1 VFFLDEIHRFNK
13 AQQEALLPAVE
24 EGLVALIGATTENPY
39 FEVNS
44 ALLSRTQVYELHAL
58 SGADVERLVR
68 RALDRGEC
76 GEVAV
81 DDDAVAFLAARSG
94 GDARAALNALE
105 LACETAARSDE
116 AGGRVTVA
124 DAEDA
129 MQRKAVLYDKDGDQH
144 FDYISAWIKS
154 TRGSDPDASLY
165 YLAAMLEGGED
176 PRYIARRMIVLASE
190 DIGNAD
196 PRALLVATGA
206 AQAVEHVGLPECQF
220 ALAQAAIYLSLAPKS
235 NAAKRAIL
243 SARAHIAEAG
253 AAPAPGPLRSAAFP
267 AARRTG
273 RGVGYEN
280 PHDEPGHVND
290 QEHMP
295 AGREDLRFYAPDDG
309 EPALRE
315 RLAELRRARGREE

>member
-1 VFFLDEIHRFNK
+1 VT
-13 AQQEALLPAVE
+13 
-24 EGLVALIGATTENPY
+24 LVGATTENPY

-58 SGADVERLVR
+58 SAADVERLVR

-76 GEVAV
+76 GEAAV
-81 DDDAVAFLAARSG
+81 DEDAIAFLAARSG

-105 LACETAARSDE
+105 LACATAARTDE
-116 AGGRVTVA
+116 GRVTVA

-144 FDYISAWIKS
+144 FDFISAWIKS

-196 PRALLVATGA
+196 PQALPIAVAA
-206 AQAVEHVGLPECQF
+206 SQAVEHVGFPECQF

-235 NAAKRAIL
+235 DAVKRAIIA
-243 SARAHIAEAG
+243 AREHIAEQG
-253 AAPAPGPLRSAAFP
+253 SEPAPNPLRSAAFP

-280 PHDEPGHVND
+280 PHADPGHVND
-290 QEHMP
+290 QEHLP
-295 AGREDLRFYAPDDG
+295 KGREELRFYAPDDA
-309 EPALRE
+309 ESKLRE
-315 RLAELRRARGREE
+315 RLAELRRARGRKP